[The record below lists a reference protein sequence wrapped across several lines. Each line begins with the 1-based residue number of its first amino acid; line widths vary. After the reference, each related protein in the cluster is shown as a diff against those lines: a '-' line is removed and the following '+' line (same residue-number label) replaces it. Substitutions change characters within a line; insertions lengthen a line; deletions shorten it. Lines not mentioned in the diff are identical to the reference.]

1 MYRTIRLPG
10 GDNLRPAYS
19 DTGIVATLASVPWFL
34 VGLAGIAWE
43 RLSSSIPSGSFRG
56 RTGYRNVPIDE
67 DAQVLRFEDE
77 DWASKVDLKFN
88 GYGTFT
94 YCISCFV
101 YLAFQKIMHV
111 ISSSYYYVE
120 WVFHTL
126 LYSFTLKSGIY
137 IELHIFSLELRPPRA
152 LPLEVGT
159 TWGSVNCS
167 TNCPKTFKSAS
178 HSLTISN
185 QRNIS
190 YYLHPFITS

>member
-77 DWASKVDLKFN
+77 D
-88 GYGTFT
+88 
-94 YCISCFV
+94 
-101 YLAFQKIMHV
+101 
-111 ISSSYYYVE
+111 
-120 WVFHTL
+120 
-126 LYSFTLKSGIY
+126 
-137 IELHIFSLELRPPRA
+137 
-152 LPLEVGT
+152 
-159 TWGSVNCS
+159 
-167 TNCPKTFKSAS
+167 
-178 HSLTISN
+178 
-185 QRNIS
+185 
-190 YYLHPFITS
+190 